1 MEIFLYLL
9 IICAIQGGPLMI
21 LLEGICANFTLR
33 LAKIL
38 ADNIRKSGNN
48 MRVVQ

>member
-1 MEIFLYLL
+1 
-9 IICAIQGGPLMI
+9 MI

-48 MRVVQ
+48 MRVVSRSCANTRVQYDVDLVI